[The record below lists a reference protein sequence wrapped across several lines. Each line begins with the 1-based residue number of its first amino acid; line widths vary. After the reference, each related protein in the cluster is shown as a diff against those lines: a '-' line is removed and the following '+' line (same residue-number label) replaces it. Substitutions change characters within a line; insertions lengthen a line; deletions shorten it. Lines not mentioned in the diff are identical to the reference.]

1 MMRAGVML
9 MKNSAE
15 VVIIGG
21 GVVGCAIAYN
31 LAKMGCKD
39 VVVLEKEYLTSGAT
53 GRCGAGIRQQW
64 GTEMNCRLSKASM
77 DTFEQLNEM
86 LDYPVDIEL
95 KQDGYLILAYEEK
108 EIEQFKK
115 NIDLQNRLGI
125 ASKLITPP
133 EAQEIVPHLNPE
145 GLLGAAF
152 CGRDGHA
159 NPFHVTQAYA
169 DAARRLG
176 VKIYTYTECQD
187 IEMKGD
193 KITGVITNRGR
204 INTDKVVNAAG
215 GYSDLI
221 GNMVGLDLPVYSERH
236 QIMVTEPVNP
246 LQGPMVISFYHH
258 FYCQQV
264 PHGAFIMGQ
273 GDPNEPRGHNIGHS
287 WQFLQELSQ
296 KIGRTFPVLRQLR
309 IVRQWSGLYNMTPD
323 SQPILCEAPEVP
335 GFFLAIGFSGH
346 GFMIA
351 PMTGTVLAEM
361 ILGKELSM
369 PVEKLDLGR
378 FDRGELVLEP
388 SVV

>member
-1 MMRAGVML
+1 M

-31 LAKMGCKD
+31 LARMGCTD
-39 VVVLEKEYLTSGAT
+39 VVVLEKEYLTAGAT

-77 DTFEQLNEM
+77 DTFEVLNEM
-86 LDYPVDIEL
+86 LEYPVDIEL

-115 NIDLQNRLGI
+115 NIALQNNLEI
-125 ASKLITPP
+125 ESSLIDPG
-133 EAQEIVPHLNPE
+133 EVREIVPHLNTD

-152 CGRDGHA
+152 CSRDGHA

-169 DAARRLG
+169 EAAKRMG
-176 VKIYTYTECQD
+176 VEIYTYTECRD
-187 IEMKGD
+187 IEMDGDRIRGVVTDKG
-193 KITGVITNRGR
+193 KIRTE
-204 INTDKVVNAAG
+204 KVVNAAG

-221 GNMVGLDLPVYSERH
+221 GGMVGLDLPVYSERH

-273 GDPNEPRGHNIGHS
+273 GDPNEPKGHNIGHS
-287 WQFLQELSQ
+287 WQFLQELSG
-296 KIGRTFPVLRQLR
+296 KIIKTFPALKKLRV
-309 IVRQWSGLYNMTPD
+309 VRQWSGLYNITPD
-323 SQPILCEAPEVP
+323 SQPILCEAPELP

-351 PMTGTVLAEM
+351 PMTGVVMAEM
-361 ILGKELSM
+361 ILDKELSM
-369 PVEKLDLGR
+369 PVHNLDLGR
-378 FDRGELVLEP
+378 FERGELVLEP